1 MHPMKGHAPTGGA
14 LGFLHTPLSL
24 QGSITYMPNGCCK
37 TCEYSWRNRVVGGLY
52 QTLGRKTPGQ
62 GISGLLFLLCLL
74 YADSPSRKGL
84 GGTQLMLGLISLKN
98 SETGS

>member
-1 MHPMKGHAPTGGA
+1 MHPMKGHSPFEGA
-14 LGFLHTPLSL
+14 LGFPHSLLSL
-24 QGSITYMPNGCCK
+24 QDSITYMPNGCCK

-62 GISGLLFLLCLL
+62 GTSGLLFLLCLL
-74 YADSPSRKGL
+74 YFNSLSRK
-84 GGTQLMLGLISLKN
+84 GLISLKN